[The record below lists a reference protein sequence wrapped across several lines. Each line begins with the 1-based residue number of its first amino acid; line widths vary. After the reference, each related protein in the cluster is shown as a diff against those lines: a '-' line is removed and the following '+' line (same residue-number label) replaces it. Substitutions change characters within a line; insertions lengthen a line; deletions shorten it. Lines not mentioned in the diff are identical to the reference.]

1 MKNFNE
7 LLKKGFEFQKN
18 NNFKEALKI
27 YNELIVQDE
36 KNSQLLLF
44 LGTLHL
50 QINKNEQAK
59 NYLELSLDIDK
70 NNIIATNN
78 LALVYEKLEKKDKA
92 INLFKRSIE
101 ISPNNPETFFRI
113 ANLYSSEKKYELQ

>member
-1 MKNFNE
+1 M
-7 LLKKGFEFQKN
+7 GFT
-18 NNFKEALKI
+18 
-27 YNELIVQDE
+27 
-36 KNSQLLLF
+36 SQLLLF

-101 ISPNNPETFFRI
+101 ISPNNPETFFSI
-113 ANLYSSEKKYELQ
+113 EKLSIF

>member
-50 QINKNEQAK
+50 QINNNEEAK
-59 NYLELSLDIDK
+59 KWKHNK
-70 NNIIATNN
+70 
-78 LALVYEKLEKKDKA
+78 
-92 INLFKRSIE
+92 
-101 ISPNNPETFFRI
+101 PNFERRT
-113 ANLYSSEKKYELQ
+113 